1 MSDTDNTSDF
11 YDRLLGDTDDEIS
24 EDFSM
29 IISLTIGNLVIKRL
43 TLLYPN
49 EDIET
54 IRDTIVE
61 QIFREISSEL
71 ALSVEQ
77 KFNDQFVPLELLM
90 PFIENW
96 TPEFF
101 ITPAIDP
108 TLH

>member
-1 MSDTDNTSDF
+1 
-11 YDRLLGDTDDEIS
+11 
-24 EDFSM
+24 
-29 IISLTIGNLVIKRL
+29 VIKRL

-54 IRDTIVE
+54 IGDTIVE

-77 KFNDQFVPLELLM
+77 KCDDQFVPLELLM

-96 TPEFF
+96 TVYRKLD
-101 ITPAIDP
+101 T
-108 TLH
+108 